1 MSGSTFGVLMRVER
15 RPYAVLAF
23 FVRRE
28 NSFGK
33 ASANFDMDGAMSDGG
48 DGIGMD
54 SVVDIVLLGI
64 GGSCCLAI
72 RSRGGKCIFLE
83 RSNRLH
89 IPILVTQTTKN
100 FTMYLSDIYQVW
112 NPKLQTVLNCHVHY
126 HELNWG

>member
-15 RPYAVLAF
+15 RPYAVLAL
-23 FVRRE
+23 FVRRK

-33 ASANFDMDGAMSDGG
+33 ASSNFDMDGELSDGG

-64 GGSCCLAI
+64 GGSRCLAI

-83 RSNRLH
+83 RSNRLFGH
-89 IPILVTQTTKN
+89 LSPRPPKIPQCICLTYIKFGTTKPKTRN
-100 FTMYLSDIYQVW
+100 SIELS
-112 NPKLQTVLNCHVHY
+112 
-126 HELNWG
+126 